1 MKARGDTTVASPG
14 SGSTASGSG
23 SASPGVGSTAPSWP
37 AGGREATGLIGKILT
52 VIRFEMRRTRTDAR
66 AATWLLMVLFPL
78 VLLGLY
84 RWKAEIE
91 PNFVPPPEQVLG
103 IVLYGLI
110 PQVVCL
116 LGLLLWVAPMLQA
129 ELEGRT
135 WIYLAVR
142 PGGKFATLI
151 GKYLNGIAW
160 TASAA
165 LLGLTIGMLAGRLH
179 VSQPLRLWCVMA
191 GLVCLSC
198 FAYGA
203 AYAVI
208 GAIFQRRAMVVS
220 VAYILMFE
228 VVISNLPALINRFTV
243 QHHLL
248 NLLFLGMDWEV
259 PDNVRLLVGAQ
270 PAWVHLAALVSYTLF
285 MLTAA
290 VLILRWRQY
299 VTSDEN

>member
-1 MKARGDTTVASPG
+1 MSALGEPTVEAHEADPIAPTFESGAASARAK
-14 SGSTASGSG
+14 SGLVS
-23 SASPGVGSTAPSWP
+23 
-37 AGGREATGLIGKILT
+37 RILT

-66 AATWLLMVLFPL
+66 AATWLIMVLFPAG
-78 VLLGLY
+78 LLALY
-84 RWKAEIE
+84 RLEAETTV
-91 PNFVPPPEQVLG
+91 NFEPPPEQILG

-116 LGLLLWVAPMLQA
+116 LGLLLWVAPVLQA

-165 LLGLTIGMLAGRLH
+165 LLGLTIGMLAGQLH
-179 VSQPLRLWCVMA
+179 VSQPIRLWCVIA
-191 GLVCLSC
+191 SLVLFSC

-203 AYAVI
+203 AYSVI
-208 GAIFQRRAMVVS
+208 GAVFHRKAMVVS
-220 VAYILMFE
+220 VAYILIFE
-228 VVISNLPALINRFTV
+228 VVISNLPAMINRFTV
-243 QHHLL
+243 QHHLF
-248 NLLFLGMDWEV
+248 NLLFHWMDWDV
-259 PDNVRLLVGAQ
+259 PPDVQLLVGSQ
-270 PAWVHLAALVSYTLF
+270 PAWQHVAALVAYTLV
-285 MLTAA
+285 MLTTAT
-290 VLILRWRQY
+290 LILRWRQY

>member
-1 MKARGDTTVASPG
+1 MNALGETTVAAKGTESDVP
-14 SGSTASGSG
+14 SVETVAASVCDSQGWFWQ
-23 SASPGVGSTAPSWP
+23 V
-37 AGGREATGLIGKILT
+37 LT

-66 AATWLLMVLFPL
+66 AATWLIMVLFPAG
-78 VLLGLY
+78 LLALY
-84 RWKAEIE
+84 RLEAETNS
-91 PNFVPPPEQVLG
+91 NFAPPPEQILG

-116 LGLLLWVAPMLQA
+116 LGLLLWVAPVLQA

-142 PGGKFATLI
+142 PGGKFATII

-179 VSQPLRLWCVMA
+179 VSQPFRLWCVMA
-191 GLVCLSC
+191 CLVCFSC

-203 AYAVI
+203 AYSVI
-208 GAIFQRRAMVVS
+208 GTLFHRRAMVVS
-220 VAYILMFE
+220 VAYILIFE

-243 QHHLL
+243 QHHLF
-248 NLLFLGMDWEV
+248 NLLFRWMDWEP
-259 PDNVRLLVGAQ
+259 PDDVQLLIGTQ
-270 PAWVHLAALVSYTLF
+270 PAWHHVAALVLYTLV

-290 VLILRWRQY
+290 SLILRWRQY

>member
-1 MKARGDTTVASPG
+1 MNAPGETTAAAKGTEPAAPALESNAAAARDTK
-14 SGSTASGSG
+14 
-23 SASPGVGSTAPSWP
+23 
-37 AGGREATGLIGKILT
+37 GLFWKILT

-66 AATWLLMVLFPL
+66 AATWMVMVLFPAG
-78 VLLGLY
+78 LLALY
-84 RWKAEIE
+84 RLEAETT
-91 PNFVPPPEQVLG
+91 PDFVPPPEEFLG
-103 IVLYGLI
+103 VVLYGLI

-116 LGLLLWVAPMLQA
+116 LGLLLWVAPVLQA

-179 VSQPLRLWCVMA
+179 VSEPVRLWFVMA
-191 GLVCLSC
+191 LLICFSC

-203 AYAVI
+203 AYSVI
-208 GAIFQRRAMVVS
+208 GALFHRRAMVVS
-220 VAYILMFE
+220 VAYILILE

-243 QHHLL
+243 QHHLF
-248 NLLFLGMDWEV
+248 NLLFLWMDWDV
-259 PDNVRLLVGAQ
+259 PDDVRMLVGTQ
-270 PAWVHLAALVSYTLF
+270 PAWQHVAALVAYTLF

-290 VLILRWRQY
+290 SLILRWRQY
-299 VTSDEN
+299 VTSDGN

>member
-1 MKARGDTTVASPG
+1 MNALGETTVAGKETEVDPLSKE
-14 SGSTASGSG
+14 SLAD
-23 SASPGVGSTAPSWP
+23 SAFVPK
-37 AGGREATGLIGKILT
+37 GLFWRILT

-66 AATWLLMVLFPL
+66 AATWLLMILFPAG
-78 VLLGLY
+78 LLALY
-84 RWKAEIE
+84 RLEAQTDANFE
-91 PNFVPPPEQVLG
+91 PPDEQVLW

-116 LGLLLWVAPMLQA
+116 LGLLLWVAPVLQA

-151 GKYLNGIAW
+151 GKYLNGVAW

-165 LLGLTIGMLAGRLH
+165 LIGLTVGMLVGQLH
-179 VSQPLRLWCVMA
+179 VSQPIRLWCVMA
-191 GLVCLSC
+191 CLIFFSC

-208 GAIFQRRAMVVS
+208 GALFHRHAMVVS
-220 VAYILMFE
+220 VAYILIFE
-228 VVISNLPALINRFTV
+228 VVISNLPAVINRFTV

-248 NLLFLGMDWEV
+248 NLLFRWMDQDMIEELE
-259 PDNVRLLVGAQ
+259 LLVGND
-270 PAWVHLAALVSYTLF
+270 PAWHHVAALVIYTLV
-285 MLTAA
+285 MLTTAS
-290 VLILRWRQY
+290 LILRWRQY
-299 VTSDEN
+299 ATSDET